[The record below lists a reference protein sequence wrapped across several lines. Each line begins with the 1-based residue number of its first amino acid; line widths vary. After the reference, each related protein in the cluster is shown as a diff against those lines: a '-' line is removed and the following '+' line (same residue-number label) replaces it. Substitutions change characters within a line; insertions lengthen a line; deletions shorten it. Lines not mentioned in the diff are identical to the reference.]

1 MSTYSPH
8 RGKRNKHGQPN
19 IGRRGGRLEISL
31 FAKRISWF
39 CFLTPRQMRSLWN
52 FRKSVVI
59 SPSYLATYWGDL
71 IKTFKV
77 GCILGLLF
85 ASLLRESLPLCVK
98 VLWNYFQNRKLFINV
113 KIKVPNC
120 VHVRIPNSYQHKW
133 VLFLL

>member
-98 VLWNYFQNRKLFINV
+98 VLWNYFQNRKLLNF
-113 KIKVPNC
+113 
-120 VHVRIPNSYQHKW
+120 R
-133 VLFLL
+133 VLGYMEGIFSDSILPTLFSVGKDKK